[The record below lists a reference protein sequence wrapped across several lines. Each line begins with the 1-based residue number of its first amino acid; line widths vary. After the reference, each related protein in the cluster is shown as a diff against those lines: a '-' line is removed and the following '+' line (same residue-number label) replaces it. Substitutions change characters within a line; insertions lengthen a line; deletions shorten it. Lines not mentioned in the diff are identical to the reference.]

1 MAITFQK
8 RQKEM
13 KRLEKQREKAE
24 RREQRKI
31 AKKAEKEAGVE
42 QVEMELRRK
51 VDEATNNGTVR
62 SPGSEKVPEGY
73 AKAVEEYY
81 RKLSNKPK

>member
-31 AKKAEKEAGVE
+31 AKRAEKEAGVE
-42 QVEMELRRK
+42 PVEIPVEPETQ
-51 VDEATNNGTVR
+51 D
-62 SPGSEKVPEGY
+62 SSVPAAESAH
-73 AKAVEEYY
+73 AKT
-81 RKLSNKPK
+81 

>member
-31 AKKAEKEAGVE
+31 AKRAEKEAGVE
-42 QVEMELRRK
+42 PLEIPAEPETQ
-51 VDEATNNGTVR
+51 D
-62 SPGSEKVPEGY
+62 SSVPAADSAQG
-73 AKAVEEYY
+73 KT
-81 RKLSNKPK
+81 